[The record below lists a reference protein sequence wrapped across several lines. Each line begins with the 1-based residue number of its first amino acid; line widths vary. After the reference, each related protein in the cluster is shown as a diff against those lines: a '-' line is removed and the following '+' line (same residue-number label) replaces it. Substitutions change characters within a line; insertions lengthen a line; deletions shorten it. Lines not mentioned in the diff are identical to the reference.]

1 MVFSLCKD
9 YVALPSLNL
18 MYVLFLFLFLLL
30 LFLNNLFIPGL
41 YLFDLV
47 LFFNQVSM
55 RDYLNWKIILLLFLL
70 LFSGVPV
77 RR

>member
-1 MVFSLCKD
+1 
-9 YVALPSLNL
+9 